1 MTATHPWEASYPP
14 GCRWDVPIETCTIP
28 ELLERA
34 VRDFSD
40 RPVLEYRGQQISY
53 RTLGDEVERLAAGLL
68 RSGIQPGDAVALYL
82 PNTPFHPVCFFAL
95 ARAGIR
101 IVHLSALDARR
112 ELAHKMKD
120 SGARTLITT
129 DFAGLV
135 TNALW
140 LLESDAA
147 SQVLIGEDAHWGG
160 SSAEQ
165 PPPPPWGTR
174 VRRLR
179 DLMQQAPDR
188 DWPTVLPT
196 DIALLQYTGGTTGLP
211 KGAMLTHANM
221 TAASSMYRAWRDEE
235 PPHAGGE
242 RVIGVLPLF
251 HIYALTTVL
260 LRHVSDGNEILLRPR
275 FEVETVL
282 DDIERKRASVFSGV
296 PTMWIGLLNHAGS
309 EGRDFSSLRA
319 CMSGGAPLP
328 FEVEQRAERLLGRRL
343 LGGWGMTETCP
354 AGTRV
359 PAHATP
365 RPGLIGAPLPGIEMR
380 VVALDD
386 PARLMPMGELGE
398 IAIRGANVFS
408 GYWNQPEVSAKAF
421 HDGFFLTGDI
431 GRMDEDGLFVLKDR
445 KKNMII
451 SSGFNVYPAAI
462 ENAIYEHH
470 DVDEAIVIGIPDPY
484 RGQAAKAFL
493 KLRPGAADITL
504 AALRDFLEER
514 VGRHEMPTALEL
526 RTSLPRSAAGKLL
539 ASALIEEERARAA
552 SPAAMP
558 LQAEGMPT

>member
-1 MTATHPWEASYPP
+1 MHSPP
-14 GCRWDVPIETCTIP
+14 CC
-28 ELLERA
+28 
-34 VRDFSD
+34 
-40 RPVLEYRGQQISY
+40 
-53 RTLGDEVERLAAGLL
+53 
-68 RSGIQPGDAVALYL
+68 
-82 PNTPFHPVCFFAL
+82 C
-95 ARAGIR
+95 
-101 IVHLSALDARR
+101 
-112 ELAHKMKD
+112 
-120 SGARTLITT
+120 
-129 DFAGLV
+129 
-135 TNALW
+135 
-140 LLESDAA
+140 
-147 SQVLIGEDAHWGG
+147 
-160 SSAEQ
+160 
-165 PPPPPWGTR
+165 
-174 VRRLR
+174 
-179 DLMQQAPDR
+179 
-188 DWPTVLPT
+188 
-196 DIALLQYTGGTTGLP
+196 
-211 KGAMLTHANM
+211 
-221 TAASSMYRAWRDEE
+221 
-235 PPHAGGE
+235 
-242 RVIGVLPLF
+242 
-251 HIYALTTVL
+251 
-260 LRHVSDGNEILLRPR
+260 RHVSDGNEILLRPR

-309 EGRDFSSLRA
+309 EGRDFSSLRT

-359 PAHATP
+359 PARATP

-386 PARLMPMGELGE
+386 PSRIMPTGELGE

-470 DVDEAIVIGIPDPY
+470 DVEEAIVIGIPDPY

-493 KLRPGAADITL
+493 KLRPGAPDITL
-504 AALRDFLEER
+504 AALRGFPGGADRTTRDADRARTPHLAAAQCRRQAAGQRADRGGARTGREPGRDAAASRRNADMTDAVIVSVARTPIGRAFRGSLNLTHGADLAAHAMRNAIERAGIDPGEIEDVVIGCGTPEGATGGNIARQSAFRAGLPASGAAQTVSRFCASGLQAIATAARAVSAGDVSIAVAGGVESISLVQPTANKHHLRNRWLEE
-514 VGRHEMPTALEL
+514 HKPDL
-526 RTSLPRSAAGKLL
+526 
-539 ASALIEEERARAA
+539 
-552 SPAAMP
+552 
-558 LQAEGMPT
+558 